1 MMTTLQK
8 MAPLSKLASAAKS
21 FCRKEDGTST
31 IEFMMVLP
39 AAMFFFAATYES
51 GTIGLRNVMLERAVD
66 VTVRQVRI
74 GAIENPT
81 HSQLKEMICES
92 AAIIPDCLNSV
103 KLEMERKDPRNW
115 TDMNTDRDC
124 VDRAATG
131 EPVINWTTG
140 GNNDL
145 MVLRA
150 CAIFDPML
158 PTSAV
163 GAAAQDAGGV
173 YALVAT
179 SSFVVEP
186 YQ

>member
-1 MMTTLQK
+1 MMNPIQS
-8 MAPLSKLASAAKS
+8 MARACKS
-21 FCRKEDGTST
+21 FCRDEDGNST

-39 AAMFFFAATYES
+39 AAMFFFAASYES

-74 GAIENPT
+74 GAMENPT
-81 HSQLKEMICES
+81 HAQLKQMICDT
-92 AAIIPDCLNSV
+92 AGIIPDCMNSV
-103 KLEMERKDPRNW
+103 KLEMERKDPRAW
-115 TDMNTDRDC
+115 TPMNTQRDC

-131 EPVINWTTG
+131 DPVINWNLG

-145 MVLRA
+145 MILRA
-150 CAIFDPML
+150 CALFDPML

-163 GAAAQDAGGV
+163 GAAVQSAGGE

-186 YQ
+186 YK

>member
-1 MMTTLQK
+1 MMNPITKL
-8 MAPLSKLASAAKS
+8 APLSKMASAAKS
-21 FCRKEDGTST
+21 FCRKEDGSST
-31 IEFMMVLP
+31 LEFMMVLP

-51 GTIGLRNVMLERAVD
+51 GTMGLRNVMLERAVD

-74 GAIENPT
+74 GALENPT
-81 HSQLKEMICES
+81 HAQLKEMICDTAS
-92 AAIIPDCLNSV
+92 IIPNCMASV

-115 TDMNTDRDC
+115 TELDTDHDC
-124 VDRAATG
+124 VDREETG
-131 EPVINWTTG
+131 EPVVNWTVG

-150 CAIFDPML
+150 CAIFDPVL

-163 GAAAQDAGGV
+163 GASSQDESGV
-173 YALVAT
+173 YAIVAT
-179 SSFVVEP
+179 SAFVVEP

>member
-1 MMTTLQK
+1 MMNRIQS
-8 MAPLSKLASAAKS
+8 MAHACKS

-39 AAMFFFAATYES
+39 AAMFFFAASYES
-51 GTIGLRNVMLERAVD
+51 GMIGLRNVMFERAVD

-74 GAIENPT
+74 GAVEDPT
-81 HSQLKEMICES
+81 HNSIKQMICD
-92 AAIIPDCLNSV
+92 AASIIPNCMTSV
-103 KLEMERKDPRNW
+103 KLEMVRKDVRAW
-115 TDMNTDRDC
+115 TPMSSERDC
-124 VDRAATG
+124 VDRTPDSNI
-131 EPVINWTTG
+131 EPVISWTPG
-140 GNNDL
+140 GNNEL

-150 CAIFDPML
+150 CALFSPML

-163 GAAAQDAGGV
+163 GAASQSVGDE
-173 YALVAT
+173 YALIAT

>member
-1 MMTTLQK
+1 MK
-8 MAPLSKLASAAKS
+8 NFISNKAPLSKLARAAKS
-21 FCRKEDGTST
+21 FCRREDGSST

-74 GAIENPT
+74 GALENPT
-81 HSQLKEMICES
+81 HGQLKEMICEA

-115 TDMNTDRDC
+115 TAMNTQRDC
-124 VDRAATG
+124 VDRSASG
-131 EPVINWTTG
+131 EPVVNWNLG

-186 YQ
+186 YK

>member
-1 MMTTLQK
+1 MMNRIQS
-8 MAPLSKLASAAKS
+8 MAHTCKS
-21 FCRKEDGTST
+21 FYRKEDGTST
-31 IEFMMVLP
+31 LEFMMVLP

-51 GTIGLRNVMLERAVD
+51 GMIGLRNVMFERAVD

-74 GAIENPT
+74 GAVEDPSHDN
-81 HSQLKEMICES
+81 LKQMICD
-92 AAIIPDCLNSV
+92 AASIIPECMTSV
-103 KLEMERKDPRNW
+103 KLEMIRRDIRAW
-115 TDMNTDRDC
+115 TPISTQGDC
-124 VDRAATG
+124 VDREATG
-131 EPVINWTTG
+131 DPVISWTTG
-140 GNNDL
+140 GNNEL

-150 CAIFDPML
+150 CALFSPML

-163 GAAAQDAGGV
+163 GAASQTAGDE